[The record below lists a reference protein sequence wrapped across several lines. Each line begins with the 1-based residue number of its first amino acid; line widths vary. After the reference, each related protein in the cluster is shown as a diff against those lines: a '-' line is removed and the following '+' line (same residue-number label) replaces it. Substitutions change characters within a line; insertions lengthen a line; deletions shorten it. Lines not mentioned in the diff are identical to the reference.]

1 MSNSLVENLDSF
13 INSYIDLAGDDK
25 KQLLTEFDTDWLSPC
40 LLFNEVQLTEVTSGE
55 KMAWRPQLQPAGSHL
70 GNLATALEIEI
81 HPQLEALF
89 CRYYSHDLPATTE
102 RGDLDILQAWNQDDF
117 ERLQKNLI
125 SHVLM
130 KRRLKQPETLFF
142 ACTDQDD
149 MIISVDVASGN
160 VMLEQVG
167 KVPTE
172 VLAVDIAS
180 FVKTLRPRNVVVRF

>member
-13 INSYIDLAGDDK
+13 INAYIDLAGDDK
-25 KQLLTEFDTDWLSPC
+25 RRLLTGFDTDWLSTC
-40 LLFNEVQLTEVTSGE
+40 LLFSEVQLTDVTNGE
-55 KMAWRPQLQPAGSHL
+55 QMAWRPQLQPASSHL
-70 GNLATALEIEI
+70 GDLAAALEIEI
-81 HPQLEALF
+81 HPQLADLF

-142 ACTDQDD
+142 ATTDQDD
-149 MIISVDVASGN
+149 FIISVDVASGN

-172 VLAVDIAS
+172 VLANDIAG
-180 FVKTLRPRNVVVRF
+180 FIKTLTPRNVVVTF